1 MNQIIEDIKI
11 VLDRNLELNP
21 ERFSLNNGTSL
32 LSAAEANNLNY
43 LQNCF
48 IPKQEWRQVN
58 SIELEQLT
66 TSIDDLQSH
75 WDLGGNIG
83 IITIPEYLIQALREI
98 IRTIDIDLSQPR
110 KDISKVT
117 LNPNYQRSIEAIRT
131 HIQQYALITNDEI
144 KTLGIHC
151 SKPQL
156 ITTTINTV
164 QHLPHQPYVGL
175 HLDSWENSPLK
186 RRHLSSNRICINIGQ
201 ENRYFL
207 MINLS
212 LMKIFHLLGL
222 STINDISK
230 HYRGVKLPSDFMQ
243 SFPTYPVIKMTLA
256 PNEAYIAPTEN
267 IIHDSSTLDKQEL
280 DFSLTFLGKFGIL
293 H

>member
-21 ERFSLNNGTSL
+21 ERFLLNNGTSI
-32 LSAAEANNLNY
+32 LSTDEANNLNY

-48 IPKQEWRQVN
+48 IPKQEWRKVS

-66 TSIDDLQSH
+66 TSIDDLQSN
-75 WDLGGNIG
+75 WDLGSHIG
-83 IITIPEYLIQALREI
+83 IMRIPEYLIQPLREI
-98 IRTIDIDLSQPR
+98 ISTINLDLSQSR
-110 KDISKVT
+110 EDISKVT
-117 LNPNYQRSIEAIRT
+117 LNPSYQCAIEAIRT
-131 HIQQYALITNDEI
+131 HIQQYALMTNDEI

-151 SKPQL
+151 AKPQL
-156 ITTTINTV
+156 ITTTVNTV
-164 QHLPHQPYVGL
+164 QYLPHRPYVGL

-230 HYRGVKLPSDFMQ
+230 HYRGVKLPSEFMQ
-243 SFPTYPVIKMTLA
+243 NFPTYPVIKITLA

-280 DFSLTFLGKFGIL
+280 DFSLTFLGKFGLL

>member
-1 MNQIIEDIKI
+1 MNQIIEDMKI
-11 VLDRNLELNP
+11 ILDRNVELNP
-21 ERFSLNNGTSL
+21 ERFFLNNGTSI

-48 IPKQEWRQVN
+48 IPTQEWRKVN
-58 SIELEQLT
+58 SVELEQLT
-66 TSIDDLQSH
+66 SIDDLH
-75 WDLGGNIG
+75 GNWDLGGHIG
-83 IITIPEYLIQALREI
+83 IITIPEYLIQPLREI
-98 IRTIDIDLSQPR
+98 IRTIDIDLSHLR
-110 KDISKVT
+110 DGMSKVT
-117 LNPNYQRSIEAIRT
+117 LHPNYQYAIQAIRA
-131 HIQQYALITNDEI
+131 HLQQYTLMTNDEI

-156 ITTTINTV
+156 ITTTVNTIKY
-164 QHLPHQPYVGL
+164 LPRQPYVGL

-222 STINDISK
+222 STISDISK
-230 HYRGVKLPSDFMQ
+230 HYRGVKLPSDFMLY
-243 SFPTYPVIKMTLA
+243 FPTYPVMKMTLA